1 MRARRRCARSRGR
14 GSKNDLADRVASA
27 RARPRRRPRGR
38 VGRSRRVRSDSCYGC
53 GDLRQPAPVPGGD
66 RVRHRERGSRARVR
80 RNGAR
85 AARTLPASG
94 AGSRRPMK
102 VAILAEG
109 QFARATAK
117 TAIGVLRYAPFQV
130 VAVVDSTRA
139 GKDAAECVG
148 VGKGVPVVAR
158 VEDALARG
166 ATVVLI
172 GTAAAA
178 GRIPDGYRPALAR
191 TLERGVEVWNGL
203 HERVLADP
211 ELAAA
216 AKRGG
221 AKVRELREP
230 PPDIPIGGHR
240 ARRMGARVVL
250 TVGSDAA
257 VGKMT
262 ASLEIVSALRR
273 AGERVE
279 FVATGQTGI
288 AIAGQGIAVDAVVAD
303 FIAGAAELMT
313 CEAADRADWVVVEG
327 QGSLTHPG
335 FSGVTLGLLH
345 GAGPDLMV
353 LCHDVSRLSVKG
365 YDDGLPL
372 RPLRDYVRIYEDA
385 AAWRR
390 PPGYP
395 PARVV
400 AVALN
405 TATVNEEFARAM
417 IETAAIETGL
427 PAADPVREGA
437 AGADRIAHA
446 LRVAVPA

>member
-1 MRARRRCARSRGR
+1 
-14 GSKNDLADRVASA
+14 
-27 RARPRRRPRGR
+27 
-38 VGRSRRVRSDSCYGC
+38 
-53 GDLRQPAPVPGGD
+53 
-66 RVRHRERGSRARVR
+66 
-80 RNGAR
+80 
-85 AARTLPASG
+85 
-94 AGSRRPMK
+94 MK

-109 QFARATAK
+109 QFALATAK
-117 TAIGVLRYAPFQV
+117 TAIGVLRYAPFEV

-139 GKDAAECVG
+139 GKDASEYVG
-148 VGKGVPVVAR
+148 VGAGVPVVAS
-158 VEDALARG
+158 VEDAMARG
-166 ATVVLI
+166 ATVLLI
-172 GTAAAA
+172 GTAAAG
-178 GRIPDGYRPALAR
+178 GRIPAGYRAALAR
-191 TLERGVEVWNGL
+191 ALERGIEVWNGL

-211 ELAAA
+211 ELSAAA
-216 AKRGG
+216 TRGG

-230 PPDIPIGGHR
+230 PPDLPIGGHR
-240 ARRMGARVVL
+240 SRREGVRVVL

-262 ASLEIVSALRR
+262 ASLEIVAALRR

-303 FIAGAAELMT
+303 FIAGAAELMV
-313 CEAADRADWVVVEG
+313 CDAAERADWVVVEG

-353 LCHDVSRLSVKG
+353 LCHDVRRMSVKG

-372 RPLRDYVRIYEDA
+372 RSVREYIRIYEDA

-405 TATVNEEFARAM
+405 TATVTEEFARAS
-417 IETAAIETGL
+417 IASAARETGL
-427 PAADPVREGA
+427 PAADPIREGP
-437 AGADRIAHA
+437 AGADRIASA
-446 LRVAVPA
+446 LREGVPA